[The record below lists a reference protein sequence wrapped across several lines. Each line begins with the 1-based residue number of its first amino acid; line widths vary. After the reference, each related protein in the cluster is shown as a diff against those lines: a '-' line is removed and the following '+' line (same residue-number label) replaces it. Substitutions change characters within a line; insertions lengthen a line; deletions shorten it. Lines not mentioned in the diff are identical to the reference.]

1 MSPTGQDRTW
11 QEIKKPHGAD
21 APPVPGRKSLSV
33 GIALR
38 GSRAGNASEAQRRE
52 QDMTRFRY
60 LVDFHARTFAINLYF
75 TGSNNNLFSAK
86 TPPAA
91 FLPRAVAKAK

>member
-1 MSPTGQDRTW
+1 
-11 QEIKKPHGAD
+11 
-21 APPVPGRKSLSV
+21 
-33 GIALR
+33 
-38 GSRAGNASEAQRRE
+38 
-52 QDMTRFRY
+52 MTRSRN

-86 TPPAA
+86 NPPAA